1 MYERLATEVNANL
14 LRINTTD
21 TKVLNT
27 SGFVSKTKYDSEKQ
41 NLEKKIEDIDKK
53 VPNINWRRLNNKISN
68 KNNEKRTDYTKII
81 EIENKIPSITGLVS
95 TVALKTWF
103 S

>member
-1 MYERLATEVNANL
+1 MATEVNANL

>member
-1 MYERLATEVNANL
+1 MILKIYLEERKNLYERLATEVNANL

-53 VPNINWRRLNNKISN
+53 IPNIS
-68 KNNEKRTDYTKII
+68 
-81 EIENKIPSITGLVS
+81 
-95 TVALKTWF
+95 
-103 S
+103 

>member
-1 MYERLATEVNANL
+1 MATEVNANL

-81 EIENKIPSITGLVS
+81 EIENEIPSITGLVS

>member
-1 MYERLATEVNANL
+1 MILKIYLEEWKNLYERLATEVNANL

-41 NLEKKIEDIDKK
+41 NLEKKI
-53 VPNINWRRLNNKISN
+53 
-68 KNNEKRTDYTKII
+68 
-81 EIENKIPSITGLVS
+81 
-95 TVALKTWF
+95 
-103 S
+103 

>member
-1 MYERLATEVNANL
+1 MILKIYLEERKNLYERLATEVNANL

-53 VPNINWRRLNNKISN
+53 VPNIN
-68 KNNEKRTDYTKII
+68 
-81 EIENKIPSITGLVS
+81 
-95 TVALKTWF
+95 
-103 S
+103 